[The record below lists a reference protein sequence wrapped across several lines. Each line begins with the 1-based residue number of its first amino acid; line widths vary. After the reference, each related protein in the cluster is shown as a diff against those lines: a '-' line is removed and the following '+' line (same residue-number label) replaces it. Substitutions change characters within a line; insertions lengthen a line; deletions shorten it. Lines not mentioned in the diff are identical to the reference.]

1 MFSLQILT
9 FSGLQPFEQE
19 MAGFAQGKQCNP
31 LPKTL
36 FSFCASLRLNYLCP
50 PIILLKKDIQ

>member
-19 MAGFAQGKQCNP
+19 MAGFAQGKQCNLP
-31 LPKTL
+31 PKTL
-36 FSFCASLRLNYLCP
+36 FSFCASLRLNYPCP